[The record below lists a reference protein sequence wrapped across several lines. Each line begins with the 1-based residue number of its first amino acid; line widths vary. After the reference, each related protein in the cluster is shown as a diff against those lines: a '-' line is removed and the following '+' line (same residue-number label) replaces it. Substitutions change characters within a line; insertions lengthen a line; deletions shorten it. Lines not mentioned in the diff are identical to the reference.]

1 MSTGGSRAH
10 AVQRIDPNRSIQFH
24 HSYAKVNDDGYADS
38 EHDHTVVGSSGPTTD
53 RKKANLRHVH
63 VACTFIMLML
73 VLAIVMWDMKKVQT
87 MSTIIHDDHRSLWIS
102 MNSTVLKFWYNSY
115 DLCVLNRGSITR
127 SRSDNQRN
135 GSSAMSIISP
145 NSIIINNNSIN
156 RQCKSVI
163 STSQDSS
170 KQIPLRCNVGY
181 GYHNLDCLS
190 NLTMRSFYRYMLND
204 RALGDPRNMML
215 RTVLMDLS
223 MTKRPIVILGDGVSK
238 QSQDAMICEML
249 RTDKSVKVSSKSSFY
264 SSNYTLRWPKERRQV
279 DLFYFRL
286 VTINADDEAP
296 HRRRHRRSRRVLNHS
311 IDDATAMNSSHEV
324 AASNISTNDS
334 SSSSSRWGVTSTTLL
349 PSNDS
354 QSNNDLSGNSSQSL
368 VSDLSGN
375 NSSQSSSDL
384 SGNNSS
390 QSVLIGSS
398 DSVVDAVALRDVDE
412 QLPVP
417 SMDEGLWANS
427 SIPAVVVDERPLFS
441 TQLVDSDGAMNNSS
455 SNSSTD
461 FNTPTD
467 AMKSND
473 STTIVYSSISNISHA
488 TNATLSEG
496 PQPSPDQRVVSIR
509 FTFLQSR
516 VRALLEQYRSL
527 VVVVNVGVY
536 YNSREQFR
544 TDLPQLLDW
553 MHSLHVE
560 HNCTVFFRETAAQH
574 WSHTSSG
581 YFEMDI
587 DGQNSSV
594 SSCMPVA
601 DSTPGKQV
609 MLRLSE

>member
-24 HSYAKVNDDGYADS
+24 HSYAKVNGDDDGYADT
-38 EHDHTVVGSSGPTTD
+38 EHDPTVVGSSD
-53 RKKANLRHVH
+53 KKKANLRHVH
-63 VACTFIMLML
+63 VACTFIMLSL

-145 NSIIINNNSIN
+145 NSIINNNNNN

-163 STSQDSS
+163 SPSQDNS

-296 HRRRHRRSRRVLNHS
+296 HRRRQRRNRRVLNHS
-311 IDDATAMNSSHEV
+311 IDDATVMNSSHEV
-324 AASNISTNDS
+324 AASNISTNDSS

-354 QSNNDLSGNSSQSL
+354 QSNNDLS
-368 VSDLSGN
+368 VN

-390 QSVLIGSS
+390 QSVLSGSL
-398 DSVVDAVALRDVDE
+398 DSMVDAVALRDVDE
-412 QLPVP
+412 QLPGP

-441 TQLVDSDGAMNNSS
+441 TQLVDSDGAMNSSS
-455 SNSSTD
+455 SNSSSTD

-473 STTIVYSSISNISHA
+473 STTIVYSTISNISHA
-488 TNATLSEG
+488 TNATSLSED
-496 PQPSPDQRVVSIR
+496 PQPPPDQRVVSIR